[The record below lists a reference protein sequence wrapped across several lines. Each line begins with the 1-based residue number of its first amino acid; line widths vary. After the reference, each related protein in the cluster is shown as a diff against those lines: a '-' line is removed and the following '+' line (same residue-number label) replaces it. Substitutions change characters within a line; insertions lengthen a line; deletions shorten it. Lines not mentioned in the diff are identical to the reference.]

1 MFVCIATFSSE
12 DTSHLKSMLVP
23 GMSSPRHVVP
33 LTTFIYP
40 IMFSI
45 IILSCI
51 GLILMGPNRSPSRV
65 IFLPYLPLNYL
76 DSFCYCSIWF
86 WD

>member
-1 MFVCIATFSSE
+1 M
-12 DTSHLKSMLVP
+12 
-23 GMSSPRHVVP
+23 P

-51 GLILMGPNRSPSRV
+51 GLILMGPNRSPESG
-65 IFLPYLPLNYL
+65 YLYTLFTPEILGSLCLYMVLGLILHYDYVPIVLLFYL
-76 DSFCYCSIWF
+76 LFMTRSLY
-86 WD
+86 